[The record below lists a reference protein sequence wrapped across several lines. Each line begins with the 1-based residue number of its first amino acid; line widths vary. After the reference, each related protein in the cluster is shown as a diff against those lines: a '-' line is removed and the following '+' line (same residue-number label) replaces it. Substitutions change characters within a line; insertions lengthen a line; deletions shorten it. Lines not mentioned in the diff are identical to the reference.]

1 MQASNSCLSMQ
12 QKLFTRP
19 ALAWTG
25 ILPSLS
31 SVCLHHLLRVF
42 WHRIAAIEDNTQL
55 TSRSHASW
63 AMDEHTALLQQQQQ
77 LKKRHVQ
84 SGGSSPE
91 QRLSDP
97 PAPSHLGGVT
107 ASAAATAS
115 VPQQQHALSL
125 EQQQQGSGKAQE
137 HGLGS
142 QRMLVPSDTAW
153 RVLLAAPLTLWLV
166 LTGLG
171 IMLFRWVTWASRT
184 WIVSMCSTDASAAKR
199 GLCLHA

>member
-1 MQASNSCLSMQ
+1 
-12 QKLFTRP
+12 
-19 ALAWTG
+19 
-25 ILPSLS
+25 
-31 SVCLHHLLRVF
+31 
-42 WHRIAAIEDNTQL
+42 
-55 TSRSHASW
+55 
-63 AMDEHTALLQQQQQ
+63 MDEHTALLQQQQQ

-97 PAPSHLGGVT
+97 PAPSHFGGA
-107 ASAAATAS
+107 ASAST
-115 VPQQQHALSL
+115 PQQQHALSL

-137 HGLGS
+137 HGLSS